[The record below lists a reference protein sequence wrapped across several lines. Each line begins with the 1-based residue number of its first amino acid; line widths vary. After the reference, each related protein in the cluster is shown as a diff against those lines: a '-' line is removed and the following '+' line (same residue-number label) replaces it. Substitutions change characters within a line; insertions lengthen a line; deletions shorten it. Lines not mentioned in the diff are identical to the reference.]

1 MRYVVLI
8 KMGVAMLVSALK
20 NYELH
25 ATLEHESWDK
35 VAIPRDWEWDVADYS
50 LDNLGYTHHVD

>member
-1 MRYVVLI
+1 
-8 KMGVAMLVSALK
+8 MGVAMLVSALK

-25 ATLEHESWDK
+25 ATLEHKRWDQ
-35 VAIPRDWEWDVADYS
+35 VTIPWDWEWDVADYS